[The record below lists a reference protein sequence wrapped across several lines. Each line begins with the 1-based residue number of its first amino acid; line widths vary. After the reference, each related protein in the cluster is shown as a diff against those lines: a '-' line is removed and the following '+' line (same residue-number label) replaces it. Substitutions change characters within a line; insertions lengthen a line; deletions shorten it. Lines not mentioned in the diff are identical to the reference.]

1 MLCSGG
7 SHRLPPTGDTT
18 MKKAFTLI
26 ELLVVIAIIAI
37 LAAILFPVFAQA
49 KLAAKKTKS
58 LSNVRN
64 LGIAFQIYVGDNDD
78 VTTTI
83 HGRNG
88 VNCQS
93 ASNPT
98 GVIDDCSIEWWQPL
112 VPYYKTVDLLYSDER
127 NDKDTNYIR
136 CTVFKVCKYSAYG
149 YNWGPFG
156 WRGGGLLEKQVAVP
170 RPDGS
175 GNGNTNLGKTLTAVV
190 EPAKTFAFGDTSDT
204 PRATVGMGFSLDSAG
219 NILHN
224 KDLRYGGSYNYA
236 FTDGHAKAL
245 KVRGGI
251 LPGAFNNR
259 FLMISDPSSGSYCSD
274 PDAIIQPEDGTTSA
288 LVTVPSPPAMACK
301 DLRNWFTTTVTTPCP
316 AVPTAAC
323 NFD

>member
-1 MLCSGG
+1 
-7 SHRLPPTGDTT
+7 
-18 MKKAFTLI
+18 MKNRAFTLI

-64 LGIAFQIYVGDNDD
+64 LGMAFQIYVGDNDD

-88 VNCQS
+88 VNCAS
-93 ASNPT
+93 SSNPN

-112 VPYYKTVDLLYSDER
+112 LPYFKTVDLLFSDER

-156 WRGGGLLEKQVAVP
+156 WRGGGLLEKQVATP

-175 GNGNTNLGKTLTAVV
+175 GNGNTNLGKALTSVV
-190 EPAKTFAFGDTSDT
+190 EPAKTFAFGDTYDT
-204 PRATVGMGFSLDSAG
+204 PRATIGIGFSGDTLRAYTQSG
-219 NILHN
+219 
-224 KDLRYGGSYNYA
+224 LRYGGSFNYA
-236 FTDGHAKAL
+236 FVDGHAKAL
-245 KVRGGI
+245 KVTSGY
-251 LPGAFNNR
+251 LQGAFSNQ
-259 FLMISDPSSGSYCSD
+259 FVVISNPDSGQYCSD
-274 PDAIIQPEDGTTSA
+274 PDAFVDIEDGTTSK
-288 LVTVPSPPAMACK
+288 LNTTPVVPGQRCGDYAK
-301 DLRNWFTTTVTTPCP
+301 YVKTTFSNPCP
-316 AVPTAAC
+316 AGTTNNSSLSNGCTYP
-323 NFD
+323 N

>member
-1 MLCSGG
+1 
-7 SHRLPPTGDTT
+7 
-18 MKKAFTLI
+18 MKNRAFTLI

-64 LGIAFQIYVGDNDD
+64 LGMAFQIYVGDNDD

-88 VNCQS
+88 VNCAS
-93 ASNPT
+93 ASNPN

-112 VPYYKTVDLLYSDER
+112 LPYFKSVDLLYSDER

-156 WRGGGLLEKQVAVP
+156 WRGGGLLEKQVNVIRA
-170 RPDGS
+170 DGTT
-175 GNGNTNLGKTLTAVV
+175 GGNTNQGKPLTSVV
-190 EPAKTFAFGDTSDT
+190 EPAKTFAFGDTYDT
-204 PRATVGMGFSLDSAG
+204 PRATVGIGFSGDTLRAYTQSG
-219 NILHN
+219 
-224 KDLRYGGSYNYA
+224 LRYGGSFNYA
-236 FTDGHAKAL
+236 FVDGHAKAL
-245 KVRGGI
+245 KVQSGY
-251 LPGAFNNR
+251 LKGAFSNQFVVIANP
-259 FLMISDPSSGSYCSD
+259 DAGQYCSD
-274 PDAIIQPEDGTTSA
+274 PDAFVDIEDGSTSK
-288 LVTVPSPPAMACK
+288 L
-301 DLRNWFTTTVTTPCP
+301 NTTPV
-316 AVPTAAC
+316 VPGMRCGDYAKYIKTTFGTTCAAGTTKDSNLSNGC
-323 NFD
+323 TYSN